1 MSHDD
6 FAAEPINGLPELPP
20 RGEVILWQGRPNWFR
35 LTVESLNLWWV
46 VAYFAVLTAWRFITV
61 IDVESFERA
70 IIMTLPFVIMTLIV
84 VLLLMLVGFIQARA
98 TVYTITN
105 RRVAMRIGAALTVTL
120 NIPYTQIE
128 NAAVSVGK
136 AGCGNIALETKGAS
150 KFSYLVLWPHIR
162 SWKISKPEPTLRA
175 IPDVQSV
182 AQILAKAAK
191 ARIVEVEN
199 KEQSNAPEL
208 GAVVLGVER

>member
-61 IDVESFERA
+61 IDVLSLERA

-136 AGCGNIALETKGAS
+136 VSCGNIALETKGAS

-208 GAVVLGVER
+208 GAVV

>member
-61 IDVESFERA
+61 TDVLSFERA

-199 KEQSNAPEL
+199 KEQSNSPEL
-208 GAVVLGVER
+208 GAVV

>member
-46 VAYFAVLTAWRFITV
+46 VAYFAVLTVWRFITV
-61 IDVESFERA
+61 IDILSFERA
-70 IIMTLPFVIMTLIV
+70 IIMTLPIVIMTLIV
-84 VLLLMLVGFIQARA
+84 FLLLMLVGFIQARA

-136 AGCGNIALETKGAS
+136 ADCGNIALETKGAS

-175 IPDVQSV
+175 ILDVQSV

-199 KEQSNAPEL
+199 KEQSTAP
-208 GAVVLGVER
+208 

>member
-46 VAYFAVLTAWRFITV
+46 VAYFAVLTTWRFITV
-61 IDVESFERA
+61 IDVLSFERA

-208 GAVVLGVER
+208 GAVV

>member
-46 VAYFAVLTAWRFITV
+46 VAYFAVLTVWRFITV
-61 IDVESFERA
+61 IDILSFERA

-136 AGCGNIALETKGAS
+136 ADCGNIALETKGAS

-162 SWKISKPEPTLRA
+162 SWKLSKPEPTLRA

-199 KEQSNAPEL
+199 KEQSTAPEL
-208 GAVVLGVER
+208 GAMV

>member
-61 IDVESFERA
+61 IDVLSFERA

-136 AGCGNIALETKGAS
+136 GGCGNIALETKGAS

-208 GAVVLGVER
+208 GAVV

>member
-46 VAYFAVLTAWRFITV
+46 IAYFAVLTAWRFITV
-61 IDVESFERA
+61 IDVLSFERA

-120 NIPYTQIE
+120 NIPYTQID

-136 AGCGNIALETKGAS
+136 AGCGNIALETKGDS

-208 GAVVLGVER
+208 GAVV

>member
-46 VAYFAVLTAWRFITV
+46 VAYFAVLTVWRFITV
-61 IDVESFERA
+61 IDILSFERA
-70 IIMTLPFVIMTLIV
+70 IIMTLPIVIMTLIV
-84 VLLLMLVGFIQARA
+84 FLLLMLVGFIQARA

-162 SWKISKPEPTLRA
+162 SWKISNPEPTLRA

-208 GAVVLGVER
+208 GAVV

>member
-46 VAYFAVLTAWRFITV
+46 VAYFAVLTVWRFITV
-61 IDVESFERA
+61 IDILSFERA
-70 IIMTLPFVIMTLIV
+70 IIMTLPIVIMTLIV
-84 VLLLMLVGFIQARA
+84 FLLLMLVGFIQARA

-120 NIPYTQIE
+120 NSPYTQIE

-136 AGCGNIALETKGAS
+136 ADCGNIALETKGAS

-162 SWKISKPEPTLRA
+162 SWKLSKPEPTLRA
-175 IPDVQSV
+175 IPDIQSV

-199 KEQSNAPEL
+199 KEQSTAPEL
-208 GAVVLGVER
+208 GAMV

>member
-61 IDVESFERA
+61 IDVFSFERA

-136 AGCGNIALETKGAS
+136 VSCGNIALETKGDS

-208 GAVVLGVER
+208 GAVV

>member
-1 MSHDD
+1 
-6 FAAEPINGLPELPP
+6 
-20 RGEVILWQGRPNWFR
+20 LWQGRPNWFR

-46 VAYFAVLTAWRFITV
+46 VAYFAVLTVWRFITV
-61 IDVESFERA
+61 IDILSFERA
-70 IIMTLPFVIMTLIV
+70 IIMTLPIVIMTLIV
-84 VLLLMLVGFIQARA
+84 FLLLMLVGFIQARA

-136 AGCGNIALETKGAS
+136 ADCGNIALETKGAS

-162 SWKISKPEPTLRA
+162 SWKLSKPEPTLRA

-199 KEQSNAPEL
+199 KEQSTAPEL
-208 GAVVLGVER
+208 GAMV

>member
-1 MSHDD
+1 
-6 FAAEPINGLPELPP
+6 
-20 RGEVILWQGRPNWFR
+20 
-35 LTVESLNLWWV
+35 
-46 VAYFAVLTAWRFITV
+46 V
-61 IDVESFERA
+61 IDVLSFERA

-136 AGCGNIALETKGAS
+136 VGCGNIALETKGAS

-208 GAVVLGVER
+208 GAVV

>member
-61 IDVESFERA
+61 IDVLSLERA

-128 NAAVSVGK
+128 NAAVSVGQT
-136 AGCGNIALETKGAS
+136 GCGNIALETKGDS

-182 AQILAKAAK
+182 AKILAKAAK
-191 ARIVEVEN
+191 ARVVEVEN
-199 KEQSNAPEL
+199 NEQSNAPEL
-208 GAVVLGVER
+208 GAVV

>member
-46 VAYFAVLTAWRFITV
+46 IAYFAVLTAWRFIMV
-61 IDVESFERA
+61 IDVLSFERA

-199 KEQSNAPEL
+199 KEKSEAPEL
-208 GAVVLGVER
+208 GALV

>member
-6 FAAEPINGLPELPP
+6 FAVEPINGLPELPP

-61 IDVESFERA
+61 IDVLSFERA
-70 IIMTLPFVIMTLIV
+70 IIMTLIV

-136 AGCGNIALETKGAS
+136 AGCGNIALQTKGAS
-150 KFSYLVLWPHIR
+150 KFSYLVLWPHVR

-208 GAVVLGVER
+208 GAVV

>member
-61 IDVESFERA
+61 IDVFSFGRA

-136 AGCGNIALETKGAS
+136 ASCGNIALETKGDS

-208 GAVVLGVER
+208 GAVV

>member
-46 VAYFAVLTAWRFITV
+46 VAYFAVLTTWRFITV
-61 IDVESFERA
+61 IDVLSFERA

-84 VLLLMLVGFIQARA
+84 VSLLMLVGFIQARA

-120 NIPYTQIE
+120 NIPYTQVE

-136 AGCGNIALETKGAS
+136 AGSGNIALQTKGDS

-199 KEQSNAPEL
+199 KEQPNLPEL
-208 GAVVLGVER
+208 GAVV

>member
-46 VAYFAVLTAWRFITV
+46 VAYFAVLTVWRFITV
-61 IDVESFERA
+61 IDILSFERA

-136 AGCGNIALETKGAS
+136 ADCGNIALETKGAS

-175 IPDVQSV
+175 ILDVQSV

-208 GAVVLGVER
+208 GAMV

>member
-46 VAYFAVLTAWRFITV
+46 VAYFAVLTVWRFITV
-61 IDVESFERA
+61 IDVLSFERA

-199 KEQSNAPEL
+199 KEQSNAPDL
-208 GAVVLGVER
+208 GAVV

>member
-46 VAYFAVLTAWRFITV
+46 VAYFAVLTAWRFFTV
-61 IDVESFERA
+61 IDVLSFERA

-208 GAVVLGVER
+208 GAVV

>member
-46 VAYFAVLTAWRFITV
+46 VAYFAVLTVWRFITV
-61 IDVESFERA
+61 IDILSFERA
-70 IIMTLPFVIMTLIV
+70 IIMTLPIVIMTLIV
-84 VLLLMLVGFIQARA
+84 FLLLMLVGFIQARA

-120 NIPYTQIE
+120 NIPYTQIK

-136 AGCGNIALETKGAS
+136 ADCGNIALETKGAS

-162 SWKISKPEPTLRA
+162 SWKLSKPEPTLRA

-199 KEQSNAPEL
+199 KEQSTAPEL
-208 GAVVLGVER
+208 GAMV

>member
-46 VAYFAVLTAWRFITV
+46 VAYFAVLTKWRFITV
-61 IDVESFERA
+61 IDVLSFERA

-136 AGCGNIALETKGAS
+136 AGCGNIALETKGVS

-208 GAVVLGVER
+208 GAVV

>member
-46 VAYFAVLTAWRFITV
+46 VAYFAVLTTWRFITV
-61 IDVESFERA
+61 IDVLSFERA

-162 SWKISKPEPTLRA
+162 SWKLSKPEPTLRA

-199 KEQSNAPEL
+199 KEQSNAPAL
-208 GAVVLGVER
+208 GAVV

>member
-20 RGEVILWQGRPNWFR
+20 RGEVILWQGRPNWFQ
-35 LTVESLNLWWV
+35 LTVDSLNLWWV

-61 IDVESFERA
+61 IDVFSFERA

-208 GAVVLGVER
+208 GAVV

>member
-61 IDVESFERA
+61 IDVFSFERA

-128 NAAVSVGK
+128 NAAVSVSK

-208 GAVVLGVER
+208 GAVV

>member
-46 VAYFAVLTAWRFITV
+46 VAYFAVLTVWRFITV
-61 IDVESFERA
+61 IDILSFERA
-70 IIMTLPFVIMTLIV
+70 IIMTLPIVIMTLIV
-84 VLLLMLVGFIQARA
+84 FLLLMLVGFIQARA

-120 NIPYTQIE
+120 NIPYTQIK

-136 AGCGNIALETKGAS
+136 ADCGNIALETKGAS

-162 SWKISKPEPTLRA
+162 SWKLSKPEPNLRA

-208 GAVVLGVER
+208 GAMV

>member
-1 MSHDD
+1 
-6 FAAEPINGLPELPP
+6 
-20 RGEVILWQGRPNWFR
+20 
-35 LTVESLNLWWV
+35 
-46 VAYFAVLTAWRFITV
+46 
-61 IDVESFERA
+61 
-70 IIMTLPFVIMTLIV
+70 
-84 VLLLMLVGFIQARA
+84 
-98 TVYTITN
+98 
-105 RRVAMRIGAALTVTL
+105 MRIGAALTVTL
-120 NIPYTQIE
+120 NIPYTQVE

-136 AGCGNIALETKGAS
+136 AGSGNIALQTKGDS

-199 KEQSNAPEL
+199 KEQPNLPEL
-208 GAVVLGVER
+208 GAVV

>member
-46 VAYFAVLTAWRFITV
+46 VAYFAVLTTWRFITV
-61 IDVESFERA
+61 IDVLSFERA

-136 AGCGNIALETKGAS
+136 ADCGNIALETKGAS

-199 KEQSNAPEL
+199 KEQSTAPEL
-208 GAVVLGVER
+208 GAMV